1 VLSRWQGLTL
11 RSILAFALVL
21 LSCGTSL
28 ADPQPL
34 ALSHFDQAH
43 ARLLMLS
50 GINRYRIE
58 HDLPML
64 QEDPEVHVVAER
76 YARNMVANNFFA
88 HIDPAGNGP
97 QERLAAVDL
106 PWPVSENLGA
116 MRSYGLGTS
125 EIVEGLLAALI
136 KSPVHRA
143 NLLDPRATFI
153 GLGFAQDKDNQSAFM
168 DLDMSGHAGAG
179 TVVVV
184 QEFVRKPL
192 KRWSGGSSQT
202 MTRARSTVELSGTPV
217 DAFEFVA
224 VEILDRATR
233 KLIRYQ
239 HLPVVAGSFA
249 AHLQLDFPGDYE
261 VRVLGLRADSLL
273 QRPEPLGVFMYC
285 VPEGKEFA
293 PEYTGAVF

>member
-1 VLSRWQGLTL
+1 MFSRWPGTAL
-11 RSILAFALVL
+11 FALIVL
-21 LSCGTSL
+21 LISGTSTAL
-28 ADPQPL
+28 AQPL
-34 ALSHFDQAH
+34 ALSHFDQAQ
-43 ARLLMLS
+43 ARKQMLA

-58 HDLPML
+58 HGLPML
-64 QEDPEVHVVAER
+64 QEDAEVHVVAER
-76 YARNMVANNFFA
+76 YARTMVAKNFFA
-88 HIDPAGNGP
+88 HIDPWGSGP

-116 MRSYGLGTS
+116 MRSYGLNTQ

-136 KSPVHRA
+136 ASPVHRA

-168 DLDMSGHAGAG
+168 DLDMKGRSGAG

-192 KRWSGGSSQT
+192 KRWSGGSSQG
-202 MTRARSTVELSGTPV
+202 MTRSHSRVELSGEPV
-217 DAFEFVA
+217 DPFEFVA
-224 VEILDRATR
+224 VEILDRTTR

-261 VRVLGLRADSLL
+261 VRVLGLRADALL
-273 QRPEPLGVFMYC
+273 QRPEPLGVFMYR
-285 VPEGKEFA
+285 VPEGMELT
-293 PEYTGAVF
+293 PQYSGAVF

>member
-1 VLSRWQGLTL
+1 MSSRPWGLTL
-11 RSILAFALVL
+11 FILLVMLISGALP
-21 LSCGTSL
+21 
-28 ADPQPL
+28 ADAQPL
-34 ALSHFDQAH
+34 ALSHFDQAQ
-43 ARLLMLS
+43 ARMQMLA

-58 HDLPML
+58 HGLPML

-76 YARNMVANNFFA
+76 YARTMVAKNFFA
-88 HIDPAGNGP
+88 HIDPWGSGP
-97 QERLAAVDL
+97 QERLAAADL

-116 MRSYGLGTS
+116 MRSYGLNTQ

-136 KSPVHRA
+136 DSPVHRA

-168 DLDMSGHAGAG
+168 DLDMSGRSGAG

-192 KRWSGGSSQT
+192 KRWSGGSTHT
-202 MTRARSTVELSGTPV
+202 MTSARSRVELSGTPV

-249 AHLQLDFPGDYE
+249 AQLQLDFPGDYE

-273 QRPEPLGVFMYC
+273 QRPEPLGVFMYR
-285 VPEGKEFA
+285 VPEGKELA
-293 PEYTGAVF
+293 PEYAGAVF